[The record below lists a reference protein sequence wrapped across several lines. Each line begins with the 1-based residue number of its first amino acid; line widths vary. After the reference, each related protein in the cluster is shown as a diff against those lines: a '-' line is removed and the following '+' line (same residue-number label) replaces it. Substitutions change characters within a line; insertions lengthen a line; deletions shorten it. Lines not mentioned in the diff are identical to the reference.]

1 MRHRYSMDWYLRL
14 LVGRSPRRTLVRAA
28 IVAAVAFV
36 VFRYFLIPIHLAG
49 GSMEPAYMDGSVN
62 IVNTFS
68 YRFRPPKRGD
78 VVAIRMAGTRV
89 MLFKRIVGLPAERIG
104 FRNGALLVN
113 GRELP
118 EPYVVYREKW
128 NMPEVTVGAGEYF
141 VVGDNRGTDISGHA
155 LGRVDKRRIV
165 GGPLF

>member
-1 MRHRYSMDWYLRL
+1 MPWYFRL
-14 LVGRSPRRTLVRAA
+14 LVGRSPRRTLVRTAM
-28 IVAAVAFV
+28 VAVIAVI

-49 GSMEPAYMDGSVN
+49 KSMEPAYRDGSVN

-68 YRFRPPKRGD
+68 YRFSSPHRGD

-89 MLFKRIVGLPAERIG
+89 MLFKRIVGLPGERIG
-104 FRNGALLVN
+104 FRQGVLIVD
-113 GRELP
+113 GREWP
-118 EPYVVYREKW
+118 EPYVVYRAKW
-128 NMPEVTVGAGEYF
+128 NMPEVTVGDSEYF
-141 VVGDNRGTDISGHA
+141 VVGDNRGTAIEGHA

>member
-1 MRHRYSMDWYLRL
+1 MPWYLRI
-14 LVGRSPRRTLVRAA
+14 LVGTSPRRTLVRTA
-28 IVAAVAFV
+28 IVAVVAFV
-36 VFRYFLIPIHLAG
+36 LFRYFFIPIHLAG
-49 GSMEPAYMDGSVN
+49 ASMEPAFKDGSVN

-68 YRFRPPKRGD
+68 YRFRPPSRGD
-78 VVAIRMAGTRV
+78 VAAIRLAGTRV
-89 MLFKRIVGLPAERIG
+89 MLFKRIVGLPGERIG
-104 FRNGALLVN
+104 FRNGVLIVN
-113 GRELP
+113 GREWP

-128 NMPEVTVGAGEYF
+128 NMPEVTVGSGEYF